1 MILAETG
8 NTSDLI
14 LLGFFGIFLALGFW
28 IRSVFARRVRE
39 ETLLGAKTEE
49 PEDPKAADRANAR
62 VDRFEI
68 RLHEYSR
75 DVEARMETRLAR
87 LDRLVVSA
95 DQEIC
100 RLEDLLEKKGN
111 RNPQSGPDIITG
123 GSEGM
128 ETTDNRI
135 REPLTSWQR
144 RMVWHLQEAGYAPRE
159 IAVLLDRPED
169 EVVASLEFERQVQSR
184 GAA

>member
-8 NTSDLI
+8 STSDLI
-14 LLGFFGIFLALGFW
+14 LLGFFGVFLALGFW
-28 IRSVFARRVRE
+28 IRTVFSRRAHE
-39 ETLLGAKTEE
+39 ETVRGAKTEE
-49 PEDPKAADRANAR
+49 PDDPKTADRVGAR

-100 RLEDLLEKKGN
+100 RLQDLLEKKGK
-111 RNPQSGPDIITG
+111 RPQNGPDIAIG
-123 GSEGM
+123 GDASNSD
-128 ETTDNRI
+128 TPV

-144 RMVWHLQEAGYAPRE
+144 RMVWHLQEAGYTPRE
-159 IAVLLDRPED
+159 VAVLLDRPES
-169 EVVASLEFERQVQSR
+169 EIVAALEFERQAQPR
-184 GAA
+184 AAG